1 MRRESRRRQG
11 LHRPSAVLAHA
22 LLVATMIGL
31 SPRADACAL
40 EPSFQGGS
48 LVSHPG
54 ALGVAVAF
62 ADARRQGAL
71 KTDISQ
77 NVPND
82 VRLRRM
88 VADLQRLRSTLTKG
102 RAASSDRS
110 SARFSLMLIGPSLW
124 SEFLVSPS
132 GILARYH
139 IAGPVTGQAVVLTH
153 HTVLLAM
160 LKGDL
165 SLGQAR
171 NLGLIAFSGADSETV
186 AQFFEHGFG
195 STI

>member
-139 IAGPVTGQAVVLTH
+139 IAGPGAGQAVVLTH
-153 HTVLLAM
+153 NTVLLAM

-186 AQFFEHGFG
+186 AQFFELGFG